1 MGLDQISKLVAKIYL
16 SSIPLKNSV
25 MKNIVLSLLVAILVI
40 GCQSK
45 ETVEIP
51 EVIIDT
57 LTIDRHMA
65 VLASDEFMGRK
76 PFTEGEEKTIY
87 YLESELKA
95 MGVMPGNGDS
105 YFQDVP
111 LVEIT
116 GTQSPTMKIRG
127 KGKSF
132 DFETGRSVV
141 VYTERVEEEV
151 SIKDSELVYAGFGIV
166 APEYGWND
174 YDGLDVKGKT
184 VVVLVNDP
192 GFGSGDSTLFKGDQM
207 TYYGRWTYKY
217 EEAARQGAAGV
228 LIVHETVPAGY
239 PWMVVESSWTGA
251 KLNLDDANPPYKC
264 AIQGW
269 ITRNTAVAL
278 FREAGIKDYSD
289 LAKSKDFKPI
299 SIGLTASVSVTNV
312 IKRDM
317 SRNVIGMVKGT
328 KRPDEYIIYSAH
340 WDHLG
345 VGAPIDGDSIYNGA
359 HDNAT
364 GITGM
369 LTMAEAF
376 GKLDTKP
383 ERSVVFL
390 FVTAEEQGLLGS
402 AYYGQNPVFPPNQTV
417 ANINM
422 DGLPAYGEMKDLTI
436 TGYGQSELDK
446 YAAAEA
452 EKQGRYV
459 IPDPDPG
466 KGYFFRSDHFNF
478 AKAGIPALYASGSFE
493 SKEKGKEFIEG
504 KTQEY
509 LAVRYHQ
516 PQDNYIPE
524 DWDLKGIAQDAKL
537 LFNVG
542 YRIAN
547 ETYFPQWNE
556 GSEFKAKR
564 DADMSL
570 RKK

>member
-1 MGLDQISKLVAKIYL
+1 MDNKTTFLLLIISVIY
-16 SSIPLKNSV
+16 SCGAPKST
-25 MKNIVLSLLVAILVI
+25 
-40 GCQSK
+40 
-45 ETVEIP
+45 EF
-51 EVIIDT
+51 EVQMDT
-57 LTIDRHMA
+57 LIIDRHLSI
-65 VLASDEFMGRK
+65 LASDDFMGRK
-76 PFTEGEEKTIY
+76 PFTEGEEKTIH
-87 YLESELKA
+87 YLESEMKA
-95 MGVMPGNGDS
+95 AGVVPGNGDS

-116 GTQSPTMKIRG
+116 GTQSPEMVVKG
-127 KGKSF
+127 KGKTMRF
-132 DFETGRSVV
+132 KTNDDVV
-141 VYTERVEEEV
+141 VYTERPDAMTEIE
-151 SIKDSELVYAGFGIV
+151 DSELVYVGYGIV

-174 YDGLDVKGKT
+174 YAGLDVKGKT

-192 GFGSGDSTLFKGDQM
+192 GFSSGDSTFFKGETM

-239 PWMVVESSWTGA
+239 PWLVVQSSWTGA
-251 KLNLDDANPPYKC
+251 KLNLDAENPPYRC

-269 ITRNTAVAL
+269 ITRSTAVEL
-278 FREAGIKDYSD
+278 FKAAGIKNYSD
-289 LAKSKDFKPI
+289 MAKSKDFKPVAM
-299 SIGLTASVSVTNV
+299 GMTASVSVTNDV
-312 IKRDM
+312 KRDV
-317 SRNVIGMVKGT
+317 SKNVVGMVKGT
-328 KRPDEYIIYSAH
+328 TRPDEYIIYSAH

-345 VGAPIDGDSIYNGA
+345 VGEPIDGDSIYNGA

-364 GITGM
+364 GSTGLLM
-369 LTMAEAF
+369 IAEEFA
-376 GKLDTKP
+376 KLENKP

-402 AYYGQNPVFPPNQTV
+402 AYYAQDPIFPPNQTV

-436 TGYGQSELDK
+436 TGYGQSELDN
-446 YAAAEA
+446 YANYEA
-452 EKQGRYV
+452 DKQGRYV

-478 AKAGIPALYASGSFE
+478 AKVGIPALYASGSFE
-493 SKEKGKEFIEG
+493 HMTKGKEFIAG

-509 LAVRYHQ
+509 LAVKYHQ
-516 PQDNYIPE
+516 PQDNYEPE
-524 DWDLKGIAQDAKL
+524 EWDMRGIAQDATL
-537 LFNVG
+537 LFKVG
-542 YRIAN
+542 HRLAN
-547 ETYFPQWNE
+547 ESYWPQWNE

-570 RKK
+570 KKK